1 MKIISKINFLSIFF
15 FLSIFLVSNCYSQ
28 EKVKIYDPT
37 ANASEQIKKAVN
49 SAQQQ
54 HKNILI
60 QIGGNWCPWC
70 LKLHHFIQDH
80 QELDSIIKA
89 DYVFI
94 RINYSK
100 ENKNPRVMQQLQ
112 YPQRFGFPVLVVLD
126 QHGKL
131 LHTQDTG
138 YLEKGDSYDEAN
150 IKRFL
155 TLWNI
160 KALNPDTYKSK
171 N

>member
-1 MKIISKINFLSIFF
+1 MKKFQSLSLLTVFLT
-15 FLSIFLVSNCYSQ
+15 LSIFLNSKGYGQ
-28 EKVKIYDPT
+28 DKIYDPS
-37 ANASEQIKKAVN
+37 ANGSEQIKEAIKIAEK
-49 SAQQQ
+49 Q

-70 LKLHHFIQDH
+70 IKLHHFIQNH
-80 QELDSIIKA
+80 NELDSLVKA

-94 RINYSK
+94 RVNYSK
-100 ENKNPRVMQQLQ
+100 ENKNPEVMQRLE

-126 QHGKL
+126 QHGSL

-155 TLWNI
+155 TLWDA